1 MCPWCPSWL
10 TSFIAP
16 YFFLS
21 EKHRL
26 NELMI
31 QKLAFKVQ
39 IKHLIVNMVVYI
51 AVSRRFI
58 KLSRDGLPKDSP
70 TKGQRTPYYHSL
82 SPFDSEKGQR
92 FLS

>member
-1 MCPWCPSWL
+1 MSLVPFMANEFYCPL
-10 TSFIAP
+10 
-16 YFFLS
+16 FFFP